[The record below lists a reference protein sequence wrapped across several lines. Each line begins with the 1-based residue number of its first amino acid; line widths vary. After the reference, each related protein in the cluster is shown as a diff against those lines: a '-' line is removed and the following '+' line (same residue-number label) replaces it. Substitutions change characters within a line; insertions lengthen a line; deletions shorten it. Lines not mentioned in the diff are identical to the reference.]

1 MTTIRFPPSQKNV
14 MKKIFLLFSIVFV
27 SACSTWQPLFN
38 GKDLTGWEETDYAG
52 RGSITVKDGEL
63 RIDSGEILTGIH
75 WKDNATLPRTN
86 YEFAFEA
93 KKLDGSDFFALVT
106 FPVGDNYASLVP
118 GGWGGAVTG
127 ISSINSM
134 DASENDTTLYIK
146 YEKNIWYKFR
156 VRVTPREITV
166 WLDPHER
173 LFLRKDTPVGVFAE
187 YAKAAGIGRAEAEA
201 TLRRMNPK
209 LDELMKPG
217 KTIIVP
223 GETKIITA
231 NIHEQVVAMRPGEVE
246 LSAPFGFA
254 TFQTSG
260 VIRNVRLRRL
270 PMSVKKNAYGK

>member
-1 MTTIRFPPSQKNV
+1 
-14 MKKIFLLFSIVFV
+14 
-27 SACSTWQPLFN
+27 
-38 GKDLTGWEETDYAG
+38 
-52 RGSITVKDGEL
+52 
-63 RIDSGEILTGIH
+63 
-75 WKDNATLPRTN
+75 
-86 YEFAFEA
+86 
-93 KKLDGSDFFALVT
+93 
-106 FPVGDNYASLVP
+106 
-118 GGWGGAVTG
+118 
-127 ISSINSM
+127 M
-134 DASENDTTLYIK
+134 DASENDTTIYIK

-156 VRVTPREITV
+156 VRVTLREITV

-173 LFLRKDTPVGVFAE
+173 LFLRQDTPAGVFAE
-187 YAKAAGIGRAEAEA
+187 YAKAAGIDKAEAEA

-270 PMSVKKNAYGK
+270 PMPVKKNAYGK